1 MLAGVCDVYKAKEVA
16 SFWGASPINGDGAKK
31 YTCLSK
37 LQSTDQQKDSGRMQT
52 GVYKQRNSI
61 KMKQKVTII
70 RC

>member
-37 LQSTDQQKDSGRMQT
+37 LQSTDDSGTMQT